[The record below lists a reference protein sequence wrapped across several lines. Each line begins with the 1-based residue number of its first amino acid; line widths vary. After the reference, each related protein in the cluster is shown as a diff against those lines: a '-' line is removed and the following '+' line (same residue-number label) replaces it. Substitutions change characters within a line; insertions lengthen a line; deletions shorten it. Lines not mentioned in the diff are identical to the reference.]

1 MNTEPLATPS
11 GVTTDPQVWEAANN
25 ALHERCLY
33 PTIRVKD
40 DRATGSGTIIF
51 CAERTEPDEDGE
63 LGFSTYALTNHHVV
77 SGAIRVE
84 KKFDPQKGKDVT
96 RDYRE
101 LVQIEAFAYKN
112 RSTITARTTADA
124 EIMAYHEK
132 RDLALLR
139 LKTNQPFPHVASIL
153 PRDKAKDVHIFDKL
167 FVIGCGMGQPPFP
180 TSGMLT
186 GKDVQI
192 DYFPYWQTSAPSI
205 YGNSGGAVFQGET
218 LDLMG
223 VPSRIRVNG
232 SMFSGDAITHIGYFC
247 PPHEIH
253 RFLHDQGFHFLV
265 DPTHTE
271 AGDLEA
277 LAKKADD
284 DDGDKSDDED

>member
-1 MNTEPLATPS
+1 MSKAKITGLATPD
-11 GVTTDPQVWEAANN
+11 VANV

-33 PTIRVKD
+33 PTIRVKE
-40 DRATGSGTIIF
+40 DRATGSGTIVY

-63 LGFSTYALTNHHVV
+63 LGYSTYALTNWHVV

-84 KKFDPQKGKDVT
+84 KKYDPQKGKEVT

-101 LVQIEAFAYKN
+101 LVQIEAFSYKN

-124 EIMAYHEK
+124 EIMCYHEK

-139 LKTNQPFPHVASIL
+139 LRTNQRFDHVATFL
-153 PRDKAKDVHIFDKL
+153 PRDAAKDVHIFDKL
-167 FVIGCGMGQPPFP
+167 YIVGCGMGQPPFP

-205 YGNSGGAVFQGET
+205 FGNSGGAVFLGET
-218 LDLMG
+218 LELMG
-223 VPSRIRVNG
+223 VPSRIRVSG
-232 SMFSGDAITHIGYFC
+232 SMFGADAITHIGYFC
-247 PPHEIH
+247 PPHEVH
-253 RFLHDQGFHFLV
+253 RFLHEQGFHFLV
-265 DPTHTE
+265 DPSHTE

-277 LAKKADD
+277 LSKGGEGDD
-284 DDGDKSDDED
+284 DEEGS